1 MFIED
6 FFKPPSEITQQ
17 LIQRINQ
24 RRAAALQ
31 QEVTNLPPDADDSS
45 ESGELQSSIIA
56 ALEGD
61 GQVPVD
67 DWEDR
72 RWLSEIIYH
81 FLGRLARRSQRGGPD
96 EFTLNECLVEGMRVR
111 LGLDAPEDAS
121 LLDELANDFSKW
133 LVKRGAAGF
142 VAGWARIV
150 IDAQD
155 HQKLCFK
162 PLAKSASPSLK
173 AMTVNATRLDRE
185 TESSDH

>member
-6 FFKPPSEITQQ
+6 FYKPPSEITQQ
-17 LIQRINQ
+17 LIRRVNK

-31 QEVTNLPPDADDSS
+31 QGVTDLPSDVDDPS

-56 ALEGD
+56 AFEDD
-61 GQVPVD
+61 GEVLVD

-81 FLGRLARRSQRGGPD
+81 FLGRLARRGQRGGPVA
-96 EFTLNECLVEGMRVR
+96 FTLKDSLVEGMRVR

-121 LLDELANDFSKW
+121 LLEELANDFSKW

-142 VAGWARIV
+142 VAGWGRIV
-150 IDAQD
+150 VDTQD
-155 HQKLCFK
+155 DQKLCFK
-162 PLAKSASPSLK
+162 PLAKFASPSLK
-173 AMTVNATRLDRE
+173 AMTVNAMRLDRE
-185 TESSDH
+185 IESSDH